1 MNQPRAA
8 SAPGLFPPERCPGPR
23 IEAPHQQRDPRS
35 DAIHSAAQ
43 APGLRRAPRR
53 RAQRSAQ
60 ILGEGI
66 LCGFIPTGWYDSC
79 SQNPRIRVLPLRGF
93 SNEAEIGL
101 YWKKDEP
108 LSPAAQLFLQFLREE
123 EKKTENSL

>member
-1 MNQPRAA
+1 MRVHPHRLVRFLQP
-8 SAPGLFPPERCPGPR
+8 
-23 IEAPHQQRDPRS
+23 
-35 DAIHSAAQ
+35 
-43 APGLRRAPRR
+43 
-53 RAQRSAQ
+53 
-60 ILGEGI
+60 
-66 LCGFIPTGWYDSC
+66 
-79 SQNPRIRVLPLRGF
+79 NPRIRVLPLRGF